1 MTRRFTL
8 IGATA
13 LALLPVSAFAQS
25 KELVL
30 YCSVGEEWCRA
41 QSEAFTRE
49 TGINVLMTR
58 KSSGETYAQ
67 IKAEERRRGCKVN

>member
-13 LALLPVSAFAQS
+13 LVLLSVTAFAQA

-30 YCSVGEEWCRA
+30 YCSVVEEWCRA
-41 QSEAFTRE
+41 VTCGGAAPVTAICKPRK
-49 TGINVLMTR
+49 TG
-58 KSSGETYAQ
+58 
-67 IKAEERRRGCKVN
+67 

>member
-13 LALLPVSAFAQS
+13 LALLPVTAFAQA

-41 QSEAFTRE
+41 QSEASTRE

-58 KSSGETYAQ
+58 KSSGETFAQ
-67 IKAEERRRGCKVN
+67 IKA